1 MSILYHGGRQYIVEA
16 DHEVSKE
23 NLIGFSIDGE
33 HKGNVRVYP
42 GDYYRIGLGDRAES
56 RPIDTPLDE
65 VLSDAAKKYLDSP
78 AGMKWSRRKR

>member
-1 MSILYHGGRQYIVEA
+1 MAILYHGGRQYIVEA

-42 GDYYRIGLGDRAES
+42 DHYRIGLGDRAET
-56 RPIDTPLDE
+56 RLINTPLDE
-65 VLSDAAKKYLDSP
+65 VLNDAARKYLDSP
-78 AGMKWSRRKR
+78 SGLKWSQRKR